1 MKKYF
6 SIKYIKENIQIIIV
20 FMVSA
25 VLRISNLGYSD
36 FQGDEIKAL
45 YYPNAGQS
53 FFEFI
58 LDQRKGPVQF
68 FITYILKFID
78 PLYENQFLL
87 RLPFALAGIFAVIFF
102 YKFVKLHFG
111 DKVAFYS
118 SLFFATN
125 GLFIAFSR
133 IVQYQSFVILFM
145 ILSLYMFSLA
155 LKKTSYRHKG
165 IILGF
170 VFWALGILSHYDAVF
185 IFPFAAYL
193 LSVWYKRYFRKEEGS
208 LKTVVVSLVLSAALL
223 LVFYIPFVLSISDS
237 TLSYWSG
244 RISGEV
250 SSKISSSKYLFTVYQ
265 PIYVVHF
272 YVMSFFLGLAVLY
285 YRSFGL
291 ALPKKNILKRAAS
304 YLSLFLWFLV
314 PFAFME
320 GLVYIPGTHIYV
332 YLIPVMIIMSIG
344 LDGLYEFLVEKTTP
358 LLVWAYQVV
367 MFLIFT
373 FIFAQSYF
381 IYVDNFKEYP
391 WQQEK
396 FFVWTF
402 HEPTPIYHLSLFGFP
417 YYRDWEG
424 IGNFVKQYPEITAY
438 STNERK
444 SIVRHYIPLD
454 KDTDRAGFYIHI
466 RNPQTF
472 NEEASSKKS
481 EYWMQNYDPIF
492 SLSRFGEDYVRMYI
506 MEPGTLD
513 EIILKGY

>member
-1 MKKYF
+1 MKKLIEKINLLF
-6 SIKYIKENIQIIIV
+6 LSILV
-20 FMVSA
+20 PAF
-25 VLRISNLGYSD
+25 VLRFFNLGYSD
-36 FQGDEIKAL
+36 YQGDEIKAL
-45 YYPNAGQS
+45 YIPGENEG
-53 FFEFI
+53 FFNY
-58 LDQRKGPVQF
+58 LMDQRKGPVQF
-68 FITYILKFID
+68 IITWLIKFVD
-78 PLYENQFLL
+78 PDYSNQLLARFL
-87 RLPFALAGIFAVIFF
+87 FALAGFLAVYFMYRLVSIHFSRKTALFSALLLASNGFF
-102 YKFVKLHFG
+102 V
-111 DKVAFYS
+111 
-118 SLFFATN
+118 
-125 GLFIAFSR
+125 AFSR

-208 LKTVVVSLVLSAALL
+208 LKTVGVSLVLSAALL